1 MRKGR
6 CLNIPTANDGQ
17 SASSTYLADHRVS
30 APLLSSS
37 RIGSTPGEAITT
49 RSIWTILSFHF
60 PDNDD
65 L

>member
-6 CLNIPTANDGQ
+6 CLNIPTADDGQ

-37 RIGSTPGEAITT
+37 RIHTG
-49 RSIWTILSFHF
+49 RSHHNEVNLDHSFIPF
-60 PDNDD
+60 S
-65 L
+65 